1 MQSQIPANAAA
12 AFANLNKA
20 FEDAFVA
27 KRPREKRKV
36 SDSLTITYGS
46 NVYSVAFIY
55 TLRAGDVVEIA
66 SDLEDP
72 AHIFIFTKDQQG
84 QELCAG
90 CMPIGRDKYGFRS
103 DSIPLGTP
111 SQPKAAATQPRTG
124 HAAPIF
130 ARDVQPGEHFII
142 DSAPFALYVR
152 AYFLDAHPD
161 SFDSV
166 PVVVIAAAN
175 GNAHVQVGSVSNLS
189 PIQTVRL
196 VDVMGPLQARAR

>member
-12 AFANLNKA
+12 KLNA
-20 FEDAFVA
+20 QF
-27 KRPREKRKV
+27 
-36 SDSLTITYGS
+36 
-46 NVYSVAFIY
+46 
-55 TLRAGDVVEIA
+55 
-66 SDLEDP
+66 
-72 AHIFIFTKDQQG
+72 DQQ
-84 QELCAG
+84 
-90 CMPIGRDKYGFRS
+90 F
-103 DSIPLGTP
+103 
-111 SQPKAAATQPRTG
+111 KAAVTHANRQCAG

-175 GNAHVQVGSVSNLS
+175 GAAHVQVGCVSNLS

>member
-12 AFANLNKA
+12 TLNAQFSREFAGA
-20 FEDAFVA
+20 AQPSS
-27 KRPREKRKV
+27 RPR
-36 SDSLTITYGS
+36 
-46 NVYSVAFIY
+46 A
-55 TLRAGDVVEIA
+55 
-66 SDLEDP
+66 
-72 AHIFIFTKDQQG
+72 
-84 QELCAG
+84 
-90 CMPIGRDKYGFRS
+90 
-103 DSIPLGTP
+103 
-111 SQPKAAATQPRTG
+111 G

-175 GNAHVQVGSVSNLS
+175 GTAHVQVGCVSNLS
-189 PIQTVRL
+189 PIQTVRVVEVL
-196 VDVMGPLQARAR
+196 GPLQARAR

>member
-27 KRPREKRKV
+27 KLPREKRKV
-36 SDSLTITYGS
+36 SDSLTITHGS
-46 NVYSVAFIY
+46 HVYSVASIE

-66 SDLEDP
+66 SDPELP
-72 AHIFIFTKDQQG
+72 AHLVVFTKDQQG
-84 QELCAG
+84 KELRTECL
-90 CMPIGRDKYGFRS
+90 PIGVDKFGFRS
-103 DSIPLGTP
+103 DSIPFGTP

-130 ARDVQPGEHFII
+130 ARDVKPGEHFII
-142 DSAPFALYVR
+142 DSAPFVLYVR

-175 GNAHVQVGSVSNLS
+175 GTSHVQVGSVSNLS

-196 VDVMGPLQARAR
+196 VDVMAPLQARAR